1 MTKSSIVVNGKEKKD
16 ESISAY
22 LIQRPNP
29 SFLRFPFKLQIYNL
43 HNSNYKEK
51 WQKKL
56 MKFKDSSHLFTKIF
70 SLKQAVVYTNFRK
83 QLNEYVKEAGEIPVL
98 YSEKK
103 TKKTLKKLRL
113 HYRSEGF
120 FNAKLNYKVDSISSN
135 KATVAYYIE
144 TGLPT
149 FIDTISTRIASPVID
164 SIYKRHK
171 TGSLIVK
178 GDRYKRANFEIEA
191 SRLTSLFRNSG
202 VYHFSKSAISFFE
215 IDTANTN
222 QKTNVLLNISNRFLE
237 TKDSLISVPFHV
249 YTIKQVRVVTDYTY
263 AKKDFILQDSIHYNG
278 IDFMAFDRVKYK
290 PKHLSKAIFISPGQK
305 FSDINTELT
314 RKHLRE
320 LNNYI
325 SIKIIYEEVAN
336 NQLIANIL
344 LSPSDRFKFKVETE
358 ATHENIKPFGISG
371 KTSILNKN
379 TLHGNEI
386 LQLGMQGSFFNS
398 IELAGEDNSFL
409 GFNAWEWGLDASYKV
424 PRMLVPFNNKKHK
437 NNKASPFTT
446 FTLGYST
453 QKNIGLDKQRFSAI
467 VKYNWKASKRIQHT
481 IEALNAQYI
490 RNLNVGSFF
499 DIYKSEGIKLDRI
512 QATYFPDLSVNN
524 KLDFIHVALQD
535 AEFSESPESAEDY
548 RSVQNVYK
556 RYKIITEDILVPA
569 LSYQFVYNT
578 QTSYTN
584 TNFNFFKA
592 ALSSS
597 GLLAT
602 FFASESVE
610 DGTKQLN
617 GTNIAQ
623 YVKLDLEY
631 KKNWDLKYHNS
642 LAFRSSIGIAVPY
655 GNSTSMPFSR
665 SYFIGGPNDLR
676 AWKIYELGPGKEKT
690 GLEFNVGNFKML
702 NSLEY
707 RFDVLGSLKAAFFVD
722 AGNIWDVSDSDLN
735 DVDAKFTGLA
745 SLKNTAVGS
754 GFGLRY
760 DLSFLILRGDL
771 GFKTYEPYIEEGSKW
786 FQDLKPVLNIGINY
800 PF

>member
-1 MTKSSIVVNGKEKKD
+1 
-16 ESISAY
+16 
-22 LIQRPNP
+22 
-29 SFLRFPFKLQIYNL
+29 
-43 HNSNYKEK
+43 
-51 WQKKL
+51 
-56 MKFKDSSHLFTKIF
+56 
-70 SLKQAVVYTNFRK
+70 
-83 QLNEYVKEAGEIPVL
+83 
-98 YSEKK
+98 
-103 TKKTLKKLRL
+103 
-113 HYRSEGF
+113 
-120 FNAKLNYKVDSISSN
+120 
-135 KATVAYYIE
+135 
-144 TGLPT
+144 
-149 FIDTISTRIASPVID
+149 
-164 SIYKRHK
+164 
-171 TGSLIVK
+171 
-178 GDRYKRANFEIEA
+178 
-191 SRLTSLFRNSG
+191 
-202 VYHFSKSAISFFE
+202 
-215 IDTANTN
+215 
-222 QKTNVLLNISNRFLE
+222 
-237 TKDSLISVPFHV
+237 
-249 YTIKQVRVVTDYTY
+249 
-263 AKKDFILQDSIHYNG
+263 
-278 IDFMAFDRVKYK
+278 
-290 PKHLSKAIFISPGQK
+290 
-305 FSDINTELT
+305 
-314 RKHLRE
+314 
-320 LNNYI
+320 
-325 SIKIIYEEVAN
+325 
-336 NQLIANIL
+336 
-344 LSPSDRFKFKVETE
+344 
-358 ATHENIKPFGISG
+358 
-371 KTSILNKN
+371 
-379 TLHGNEI
+379 
-386 LQLGMQGSFFNS
+386 
-398 IELAGEDNSFL
+398 
-409 GFNAWEWGLDASYKV
+409 
-424 PRMLVPFNNKKHK
+424 
-437 NNKASPFTT
+437 
-446 FTLGYST
+446 
-453 QKNIGLDKQRFSAI
+453 
-467 VKYNWKASKRIQHT
+467 
-481 IEALNAQYI
+481 
-490 RNLNVGSFF
+490 
-499 DIYKSEGIKLDRI
+499 
-512 QATYFPDLSVNN
+512 
-524 KLDFIHVALQD
+524 
-535 AEFSESPESAEDY
+535 
-548 RSVQNVYK
+548 
-556 RYKIITEDILVPA
+556 VPA

-745 SLKNTAVGS
+745 ALKNTPVGS